1 MKQTFCQVNKAIT
14 AVVTALL
21 LALTLVRPVWA
32 APVLDLE
39 RTYTL
44 RLDCRY
50 EGRALP
56 GAAVRLFRV
65 ADVDIR
71 GRYTAVAAFAAS
83 GVALTGLDS
92 AAQWRE
98 AAQAL
103 SDWAKARVLVPEA
116 SQTAD
121 SDGTATFSGLKAGLY
136 LVELE
141 PLRRADGVYT
151 FTPLLAAV
159 PTLNDDGDGW
169 AEDTAVQPKA
179 AFERDERPSGP
190 DSGPD
195 TPAPVEPGDRLPQT
209 GQLKWPVPVLAVSGM
224 VLFAI
229 GLWLTRRKDHE

>member
-21 LALTLVRPVWA
+21 LAVTLVRSVWA
-32 APVLDLE
+32 VPVLDRE

-65 ADVDIR
+65 ADVDVR
-71 GRYTAVAAFAAS
+71 GRYTAVADFAAS

-92 AAQWRE
+92 AAQRRE
-98 AAQAL
+98 AAQTL
-103 SDWAKARVLVPEA
+103 SDWAKQQALTPLT
-116 SQTAD
+116 SQT
-121 SDGTATFSGLKAGLY
+121 SGGDGTAVFPGLKAGLY
-136 LVELE
+136 LVETG
-141 PLRRADGVYT
+141 PLYGTAGVYT

-159 PTLNDDGDGW
+159 PVLNGTGDGW
-169 AEDTAVQPKA
+169 AEETAVQPKA
-179 AFERDERPSGP
+179 AFERNETPSGP

-195 TPAPVEPGDRLPQT
+195 TPPSVEPGERLPQT

-224 VLFAI
+224 ALFAL
-229 GLWLTRRKDHE
+229 GLRLTRRRDHA

>member
-1 MKQTFCQVNKAIT
+1 MKQTFCQVNKAIA
-14 AVVTALL
+14 AVAAALL
-21 LALTLVRPVWA
+21 LVVTLVRSVWA

-50 EGRALP
+50 EGKALSGVP
-56 GAAVRLFRV
+56 LRLFRV
-65 ADVDIR
+65 ADADVR
-71 GRYTAVAAFAAS
+71 GGYTPTEDFSAS
-83 GVALTGLDS
+83 GVALTGWDS

-103 SDWAKARVLVPEA
+103 SDWAKAQALRPEV

-121 SDGTATFSGLKAGLY
+121 GEGVAAFPGLKAGLY

-141 PLRRADGVYT
+141 PLRGAGGVYT
-151 FTPLLAAV
+151 FAPLLAAV
-159 PTLNDDGDGW
+159 PVLNDTGDGW

-179 AFERDERPSGP
+179 AFERDEKPSGP
-190 DSGPD
+190 DSEPD
-195 TPAPVEPGDRLPQT
+195 MPPSVEPGDRLPQT

-224 VLFAI
+224 VLFAV
-229 GLWLTRRKDHE
+229 GLWLTRRNRHE

>member
-1 MKQTFCQVNKAIT
+1 MKQTFCQVNKAIA
-14 AVVTALL
+14 AVAAALL
-21 LALTLVRPVWA
+21 LVVTLVRSVWA

-65 ADVDIR
+65 ADVDVR

-83 GVALTGLDS
+83 GVALTGWDS

-103 SDWAKARVLVPEA
+103 SDWAKAQALHPEV
-116 SQTAD
+116 SQTAN
-121 SDGTATFSGLKAGLY
+121 GEGVAAFPGLKAGLY

-141 PLRRADGVYT
+141 PLRGAGGVYT
-151 FTPLLAAV
+151 FAPLLAAV
-159 PTLNDDGDGW
+159 PVLNDAGDGW

-179 AFERDERPSGP
+179 AFERDEKPSGP
-190 DSGPD
+190 D
-195 TPAPVEPGDRLPQT
+195 APPSVEPGERLPQT

-224 VLFAI
+224 VLFAV
-229 GLWLTRRKDHE
+229 GLWLTRRNRHE